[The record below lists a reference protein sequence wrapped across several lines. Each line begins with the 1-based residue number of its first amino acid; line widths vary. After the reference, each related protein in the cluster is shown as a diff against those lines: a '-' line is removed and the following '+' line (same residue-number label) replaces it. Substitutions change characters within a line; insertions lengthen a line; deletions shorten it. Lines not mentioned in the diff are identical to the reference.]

1 MDVVLN
7 LGQSEGCQKVLCQGL
22 FCRAVMHPCHGMRCE
37 TNLQTILRTVLDQI
51 PGRSSIEDHRNP
63 RIGQEKLRGVSAG
76 LSYRPAKIIP
86 EIIPHR
92 SW

>member
-7 LGQSEGCQKVLCQGL
+7 LDQSEGCKEVLCQGL
-22 FCRAVMHPCHGMRCE
+22 FCWAVMHPCHGMRRE

-63 RIGQEKLRGVSAG
+63 RIGQVKPRGVSAG
-76 LSYRPAKIIP
+76 LS
-86 EIIPHR
+86 
-92 SW
+92 

>member
-7 LGQSEGCQKVLCQGL
+7 LGQSEGCKKVLCQSL
-22 FCRAVMHPCHGMRCE
+22 FCRAVLHPCHGMRRE

-51 PGRSSIEDHRNP
+51 PGRSSIEDHGNP

-76 LSYRPAKIIP
+76 LS
-86 EIIPHR
+86 
-92 SW
+92 